1 MRLSLSPGI
10 QRLIVV
16 IAVMALVGRPRAL
29 TAQKSDT
36 LDLNNGDR
44 IIGEVSVLKNGLL
57 EYKTDNIGTINVKWD
72 RVVRLTSRL
81 YFEVEMKGGQ
91 RYFGT
96 FSHAD
101 SAGSLAVTND
111 STRLVPLTDVVRIAR
126 LKQSSFFSRID
137 GYLDLGFSYAKSNK
151 TLQLTSA
158 LEAAYLLED
167 WAVYLKQDLFVQ
179 QQEGGDR
186 TSRWSVEPSVQR
198 HLAERWLLYGEMQ
211 FQQNQ
216 ELDLDLRALVS
227 PGVGRDLFR
236 TNSHQATAFA
246 GIAAQ
251 RERYNDST
259 QASGQR
265 TENSLEGTLAGN
277 YRAFRYDYPELDLS
291 ATAQVY
297 PSLSDLGRVRTEL
310 DLHARYEVVADFFLT
325 LAFQA
330 SFDNRPPSS
339 SSPSSDMTTTLAVT
353 WKF

>member
-1 MRLSLSPGI
+1 MA
-10 QRLIVV
+10 VV
-16 IAVMALVGRPRAL
+16 AVVALAGRPHAL
-29 TAQKSDT
+29 AAQKSDT
-36 LDLNNGDR
+36 LQLNNGDR
-44 IIGEVSVLKNGLL
+44 IIGEVTVLKNGLL
-57 EYKTDNIGTINVKWD
+57 EYETDNIGTINVKWD
-72 RVVRLTSRL
+72 RVVRLLSLL
-81 YFEVEMKGGQ
+81 YFEVETHAGQ

-101 SAGSLAVTND
+101 SAGYLAVTDD
-111 STRLVPLTDVVRIAR
+111 STRLLLPLTDVVRITR
-126 LKQSSFFSRID
+126 LKRSSFFDRID
-137 GYLDLGFSYAKSNK
+137 GYLDLGFSYAKSNE

-179 QQEGGDR
+179 RQEGADR
-186 TSRWSVEPSVQR
+186 TSRWSIEPSVQR
-198 HLAERWLLYGEMQ
+198 HLPERWLLYAEMQ
-211 FQQNQ
+211 LQQNQ
-216 ELDLDLRALVS
+216 ELDLDLRTLVS

-246 GIAAQ
+246 GIAGQ
-251 RERYNDST
+251 REWYHDST

-265 TENSLEGTLAGN
+265 VESSLEANLAGH

-297 PSLSDLGRVRTEL
+297 PSLSDAGRVRTEL
-310 DLHARYEVVADFFLT
+310 DLRARYEMVKDFFLT
-325 LAFQA
+325 FAFQA

-339 SSPSSDMTTTLAVT
+339 GSPSSDITTTLSVT